1 MKKAKFAMAFHCYQ
15 PVFNFDRE
23 IERAFKKAYLPL
35 LKTLEEFPGI
45 KASFHYSGNMLEWFE
60 RRRPEFIEKMKKLM
74 RRRQIELI
82 GGGCFE
88 PVMALI
94 PERDRKE
101 QLKMN
106 EEIIARIFGTK
117 PAGAW
122 LAERVWEPT
131 LADTLAS
138 AGVKYTILDDYHLL
152 QAGVEEEKIFSP
164 YLTRGEE
171 GSVILFPAL
180 TRLRYSMPFCLPKV
194 TLDYMKAVA
203 DKNGEKETCFFFAD
217 DGEKFGL
224 WPHTYWWVHK
234 KGWLRDFFTA
244 LEENAAWLQTATYS
258 EIMNTVTPENVDK
271 VPESSY
277 AEMME
282 WSGGGFKNFL
292 KKYPEAERMHRRMIS
307 VSDMVGRIGAEASSS
322 ASQESIR
329 QARKELFKAQ
339 SGCAYW
345 HGTFG
350 GLYLPHLRSGVY
362 EHLIK
367 AQNIVDAARN
377 RCDRY
382 VRAVEHDLADGK
394 SETDTTCYA
403 TTAVPRSGFRNVCSE
418 TVLGNKFVDVFV
430 KSSGGGGVSELDYK
444 PLNVNLVNTMSRVKE
459 DYHKKLTGACS
470 ARTKKARETIA
481 RGEFADIHDVLG
493 VGERGLR
500 RILSYDDYQRAS
512 FLTHIFGD
520 TRPWREAAKS
530 RTSNNSFL
538 KGAYVSRSGS
548 KGDFITYALSRR
560 DKVFIDNARPFDLE
574 VVKKITVGAGPA
586 VMFSHSILKHSGGPL
601 LLKYGVEFNF
611 LVWDKTVMSRPR
623 FTRTDRFSLKDRYS
637 GLCLDFFLDREAA
650 VFMQPIYTV
659 NETDSGLRKTFQG
672 ISLLIGDQQRQRPGD
687 AGAAAVN
694 ITIAIG

>member
-23 IERAFKKAYLPL
+23 IERAFKNAYLPL
-35 LKTLEEFPGI
+35 MKTLEEFPGI
-45 KASFHYSGNMLEWFE
+45 KASFHFSGNMLEWFE
-60 RRRPEFIEKMKKLM
+60 RRRPDFIEKIKKLM
-74 RRRQIELI
+74 RRHQIELI

-94 PERDRKE
+94 PERDRRQ

-106 EEIIARIFGTK
+106 EEIIARIFGIK
-117 PAGAW
+117 PAGVW
-122 LAERVWEPT
+122 LAERVWEPS

-138 AGVKYTILDDYHLL
+138 CGVKYTILDDYHLL
-152 QAGVEEEKIFSP
+152 QAGVEEEKIFRP
-164 YLTRGEE
+164 CLTRGEE
-171 GSVILFPAL
+171 GSLILFPAL
-180 TRLRYSMPFCLPKV
+180 TRLRYSMPFRAPKV
-194 TLDYMKAVA
+194 TLDYIKSVA
-203 DKNGEKETCFFFAD
+203 HRNGEKETCFFFAD

-234 KGWLRDFFTA
+234 RGWLRDFFTM
-244 LEENAAWLQTATYS
+244 LEDNTAHVQTATYS
-258 EIMNTVTPENVDK
+258 EIMNTVTSEDVDK

-282 WSGGGFKNFL
+282 WSGGNFKNFL

-307 VSDMVGRIGAEASSS
+307 VSDMVGRIDTEALSS
-322 ASQESIR
+322 ASRESVR

-367 AQNIVDAARN
+367 AQNIVDAERS

-382 VRAVEHDLADGK
+382 VRSVEHDLAGG
-394 SETDTTCYA
+394 
-403 TTAVPRSGFRNVCSE
+403 RSE

-430 KSSGGGGVSELDYK
+430 KSFGGGGVSELDYK

-459 DYHKKLTGACS
+459 AYHGKLTGAHS
-470 ARTKKARETIA
+470 ARTKKARKTIA
-481 RGEFADIHDVLG
+481 RGEFADIHDALG

-512 FLTHIFGD
+512 FLTHIFRD
-520 TRPWREAAKS
+520 TSPWREAAKF

-538 KGAYVSRSGS
+538 KGAYVSRSGN

-574 VVKKITVGAGPA
+574 VVKKITVGVGPA

-650 VFMQPIYTV
+650 VFMQPVYTV

-672 ISLLIGDQQRQRPGD
+672 ISLLIGDEHRQRPGD
-687 AGAAAVN
+687 VGAAEIN